1 MSSSTLRLLKLRYSV
16 HALVLLTIAGNPVDE
31 NGASREGSLKN
42 EEEEEEEDHAPKTFK
57 ELVSCPYILFFVRFS
72 VS

>member
-16 HALVLLTIAGNPVDE
+16 HAFVLLTIAGSPVDE

-42 EEEEEEEDHAPKTFK
+42 EEEEEEDHAPKTFK